1 MGDYSRACLTVTAV
15 IGTLLLLSR
24 SGASQLPCTHPLRI
38 SAPQL
43 FPHCNGANTCTYSAY
58 SDWQTDSSSAERT
71 VSTSQCPSGKMYQEI
86 RRRTSTGGTLCTDLT
101 QTRRVCKSCTIQA
114 NIQHKLS
121 TILSA
126 DIIYIT
132 GAPDQE
138 DKLIIALGL
147 GGSGQDLKAVNKPSI
162 PLRPY
167 TTTTFSRLR
176 QKPIKPLKKCPKN
189 NNVGQICHHLTGI
202 INIPYITHIF
212 HEIALKS
219 LQKSIHECHEFA
231 IAPGHALKF

>member
-1 MGDYSRACLTVTAV
+1 MGDYSRACLTVTTI
-15 IGTLLLLSR
+15 IGTFLLLSR

-86 RRRTSTGGTLCTDLT
+86 RRRTSAGGTLCTDLT
-101 QTRRVCKSCTIQA
+101 QTRRVCKSCLIY
-114 NIQHKLS
+114 S
-121 TILSA
+121 TSYIIIKQLLILSA
-126 DIIYIT
+126 DIIIIYIT

-147 GGSGQDLKAVNKPSI
+147 GGSDQDLKAVNKPSI
-162 PLRPY
+162 PLRP
-167 TTTTFSRLR
+167 TTFSRFWR
-176 QKPIKPLKKCPKN
+176 KPIKPIKPLKKCPEN

-202 INIPYITHIF
+202 VNNYVIVITRARGIVWCILH
-212 HEIALKS
+212 
-219 LQKSIHECHEFA
+219 
-231 IAPGHALKF
+231 